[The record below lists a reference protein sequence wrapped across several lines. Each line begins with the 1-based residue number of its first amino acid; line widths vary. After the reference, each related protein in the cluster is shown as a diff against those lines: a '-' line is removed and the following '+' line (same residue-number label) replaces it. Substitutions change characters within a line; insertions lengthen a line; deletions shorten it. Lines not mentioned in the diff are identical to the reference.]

1 MNLANVM
8 DEIGA
13 SLRGINGLRVFPYPV
28 GTATPPA
35 ALVVWPDEYIYDG
48 AYGRGM
54 DRMTLQVV
62 LLVGKPSL
70 RPSRDALA
78 KYLDGAGPASVKAAV
93 DGGTY
98 VACDSVTVTKALVDV
113 YNLGGT
119 DYLGA
124 IFDVDIAGRG
134 TS

>member
-1 MNLANVM
+1 MNLGDVM
-8 DEIGA
+8 DEVGA
-13 SLRGINGLRVFPYPV
+13 ALDTIEGLRVFPYPV

-35 ALVVWPDEYIYDG
+35 ALVVWPDEYLYD
-48 AYGRGM
+48 ATYQRGM

-70 RPSRDALA
+70 RPSRNALA
-78 KYLDGAGPASVKAAV
+78 KYLDGSGSASVKAAV

-98 VACDSVTVTKALVDV
+98 TACDSVTVTKALVDV

-124 IFDVDIAGRG
+124 IFEIDVAGQG
-134 TS
+134 A